1 MAPFLFGERLGH
13 TIFDLDQTAVYLEA
27 ALNFIAHIAYRDGI
41 IMFVSR
47 NPATCLMIEDLA
59 KEVGEFAHT
68 RRWMTDILTSPLNTF
83 GGMTRLPEL
92 LIFLNTL
99 DTVLEPHVGTRD
111 AAKML
116 IPTVAVVDSN
126 CNPNRITYPIPGNDD
141 SMASIELY
149 CKLFKEAIHM
159 GKAERRR
166 QQEKKDT
173 AEATAKATAE
183 ATAEEES
190 ANVRESA
197 SS

>member
-1 MAPFLFGERLGH
+1 MSSSPYQVSIMSSMKMALSSVILARNVRNVSKPLMARAASGGIYIPPVYKPPKPWRLPPSPGPKKTRHWPTTLTEPPTHGSVHFGHSVGTLDPRMAPFLFGERLGH

-99 DTVLEPHVGTRD
+99 D
-111 AAKML
+111 
-116 IPTVAVVDSN
+116 N
-126 CNPNRITYPIPGNDD
+126 
-141 SMASIELY
+141 
-149 CKLFKEAIHM
+149 
-159 GKAERRR
+159 
-166 QQEKKDT
+166 
-173 AEATAKATAE
+173 
-183 ATAEEES
+183 
-190 ANVRESA
+190 
-197 SS
+197 